1 MELGKDKDNTK
12 YYSHRTIISVCLVDP
27 DSRKQLETRCAPNT
41 QAETAPDSE
50 ISVLFGLLKKYSHC
64 IPLYY
69 IWIFKK
75 LNTHLV

>member
-1 MELGKDKDNTK
+1 MELGKDKKITLNTIP
-12 YYSHRTIISVCLVDP
+12 TIISVCLVDP

-69 IWIFKK
+69 I
-75 LNTHLV
+75 